1 MMIEVGY
8 IGICV
13 VLDMILGVLFPYDFA
28 LFQPVFVPC
37 LGFAAVMLVIQQKEL
52 IRSLAF
58 AFVAG
63 IVFDFMNADY
73 FMLNSLVFMAC
84 AFLIHIWSKH
94 ISSSLPE
101 MMILLLSIIF
111 VKEFLIYFYMYAS
124 HLVTMSVMTWL
135 IRYLVMTLVGNALP
149 LLLVLWL
156 NDIRQTLQN
165 RREIM
170 RRKGEK
176 LRWEQLK

>member
-1 MMIEVGY
+1 MMIEIGY
-8 IGICV
+8 IGICIF
-13 VLDMILGVLFPYDFA
+13 LDMVLGVLFPYDFA
-28 LFQPVFVPC
+28 LFQPIFVPC
-37 LGFAAVMLVIQQKEL
+37 LGFSAVMLVIQQKEL
-52 IRSLAF
+52 LNKLVL

-63 IVFDFMNADY
+63 IVFDFLNADY

-94 ISSSLPE
+94 ISSSLLE

-111 VKEFLIYFYMYAS
+111 IKEFLIYFYMSAS
-124 HLVTMSVMTWL
+124 HLVNMSVMTWL
-135 IRYLVMTLVGNALP
+135 IRYLAMTLLGNALP

-156 NDIRQTLQN
+156 NDIRQTIQN

-176 LRWEQLK
+176 LRWEQIR

>member
-1 MMIEVGY
+1 MIEIGY
-8 IGICV
+8 IAICV

-28 LFQPVFVPC
+28 LFQPLFVPC
-37 LGFAAVMLVIQQKEL
+37 LGFAALMLVIQPKEL
-52 IRSLAF
+52 VNSLVI

-63 IVFDFMNADY
+63 LVFDFMNADY

-94 ISSSLPE
+94 ISSSLLE

-111 VKEFLIYFYMYAS
+111 VKEFLIYFYMSAS
-124 HLVTMSVMTWL
+124 NLVNMTVMTWL
-135 IRYLVMTLVGNALP
+135 IRYLVMTLIGNAGP

-156 NDIRQTLQN
+156 NDVRQTLQN
-165 RREIM
+165 RREMM

>member
-1 MMIEVGY
+1 MIEIGY
-8 IGICV
+8 IAICV

-28 LFQPVFVPC
+28 LFQPIFVPC
-37 LGFAAVMLVIQQKEL
+37 LGFAALMLVTQSKDL
-52 IRSLAF
+52 VSSLVM

-94 ISSSLPE
+94 ISSSLLE

-111 VKEFLIYFYMYAS
+111 VKEFLIYFYMSAS
-124 HLVTMSVMTWL
+124 NLVNMTVMTWL
-135 IRYLVMTLVGNALP
+135 IRYLVMTLIGNAGP

-156 NDIRQTLQN
+156 NDVRQTLQN
-165 RREIM
+165 RREMM